1 MSMIQKIIF
10 TIISILLFAML
21 IFIIFSDKGL
31 IDLNEMKKKHDNL
44 KLENAEIN
52 KENLILYRKI
62 NRAKDDPKFIEDI
75 ARQELGMIRKDEVI
89 IKIKKN
95 GESANEW

>member
-21 IFIIFSDKGL
+21 IVIIFSDKGL
-31 IDLNEMKKKHDNL
+31 LDLNGMKKKHDNL

-52 KENLILYRKI
+52 NENLILYRKI

-89 IKIKKN
+89 LKIRKN
-95 GESANEW
+95 GESANE